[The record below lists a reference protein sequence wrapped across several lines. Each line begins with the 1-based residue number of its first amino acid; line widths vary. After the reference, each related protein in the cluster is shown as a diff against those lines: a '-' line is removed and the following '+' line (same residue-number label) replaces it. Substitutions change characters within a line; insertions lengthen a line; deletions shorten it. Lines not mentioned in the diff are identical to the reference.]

1 MYPYAQTNIQ
11 LFNQL
16 RHAGYSQMEL
26 RLVRDAYELAM
37 ELFTGR
43 FLPSGKSF
51 VAHVVGTASILA
63 SLRLPAPVVTAGLL
77 HNIYN
82 AGDFGDGRHG
92 TSTARRRKMRRVL
105 GPEVETYAAR
115 FPKLYWQ
122 SQTIQLAREDPDKL
136 DAIDRNSLLILL
148 ADHLEHLEDCDVF
161 YYDRTT
167 ARRYIDNSKIGAEIA
182 GRLGFSQLATEMRE
196 AIRKTE
202 FAEIPVTP
210 PEHRDRNGAFVIA
223 PASCRK
229 RISVALRQNLIDAA
243 RHYRRKLRKAIK
255 AVYERSPKT
264 VKRALVKWAGRANR
278 SGVVWK

>member
-77 HNIYN
+77 HNIYD

-148 ADHLEHLEDCDVF
+148 ADHLEHLVDCDLL
-161 YYDRTT
+161 YYDKTT
-167 ARRYIDNSKIGAEIA
+167 AGNYIDNSKIATEIA
-182 GRLGFSQLATEMRE
+182 ERLGLFQFATEMRE
-196 AIRKTE
+196 AIRK
-202 FAEIPVTP
+202 AECAELPVTP
-210 PEHRDRNGAFVIA
+210 PEHRSRKGAFVIA
-223 PASCRK
+223 PESCRK
-229 RISVALRQNLIDAA
+229 RISIVLRQHLIDAA
-243 RHYRRKLRKAIK
+243 RDYRRKLLKAIRV
-255 AVYERSPKT
+255 VYEKEPDT
-264 VKRALVKWAGRANR
+264 VT
-278 SGVVWK
+278 